1 MHDKCSPAI
10 LPHVL
15 LRLRTD
21 DRLQVRAEAVPG
33 LKFGVQER
41 TAVNIFQSKVV
52 ARDQVEKPF
61 TQLISWETFGW
72 VDGADVMI
80 QRVDLDDEVRNLRG
94 CTALLKESGHFHG
107 AQFVKLHV
115 RVAGHV
121 NFNRLE

>member
-72 VDGADVMI
+72 VDGADERTMARGASGAV
-80 QRVDLDDEVRNLRG
+80 RELLLLDGTAAHYSADESAVLLRHDM
-94 CTALLKESGHFHG
+94 TS
-107 AQFVKLHV
+107 
-115 RVAGHV
+115 
-121 NFNRLE
+121 